1 MRSRLL
7 LLAGLLY
14 NPLKSMAGLRARAP
28 YISGVLFAL
37 ASEFAYEYSFGSG
50 VLSAFRRA
58 APGRSSPLILMTVV
72 TRLVSISAPVVF
84 LGVIFVPACILAANL
99 IDRRLSFTTRL
110 SDDYKP
116 LASCIFYS
124 WAAGHL
130 VLLAPIWWLFRGESV
145 VSAPLKLTIR
155 LSVLPLFVFFVVL
168 AMHVVLQLSYGR
180 AIGAMA
186 LAGLSLI
193 ALPLV
198 PSLLFLFSSPFLVI
212 LLFLVLRNYMG
223 GIISAQQSRERFK
236 QNLEAA
242 TLNPADASAHYN
254 LGLIYQQ
261 RGQFSE
267 AKTCFMR
274 AVEIDPRE
282 LDAHYQLG
290 RIARE
295 EGRLGDAISHF
306 DAVVRDDPEH
316 SQNEVWREIGR
327 AYFQA
332 GQYDDARA
340 AFERF
345 LEKRT
350 TDAEGHYR
358 YGLTLH
364 RLGHSDEAVSEMR
377 AVIEY
382 VRTSPA
388 FKYRAEKQWMNEAQ
402 SFLRSQSA

>member
-1 MRSRLL
+1 MRSRLF

-50 VLSAFRRA
+50 VLSSFRRA
-58 APGRSSPLILMTVV
+58 APGRSSPLILMTLV
-72 TRLVSISAPVVF
+72 TRLVAISAPVVF

-110 SDDYKP
+110 RDDYAP

-145 VSAPLKLTIR
+145 VSAPLRLTIR

-267 AKTCFMR
+267 AKTCFLR

-295 EGRLGDAISHF
+295 EGRLGDAITHF

-332 GQYDDARA
+332 GQYDDART

-388 FKYRAEKQWMNEAQ
+388 FKYQAEKQWMNEAQ